1 VKHPRWIDLTLSA
14 GADVPLL
21 LQGEGQQ
28 GEVCHLQFVM
38 LTEAQR
44 SEASTQRTGFLSGAR
59 NDKKG
64 ARTFVFCNNQQ
75 KTSAES
81 CSNTYALS
89 TRPQYFAPLLLAR
102 AFLQRLHIMPLN
114 IQPLAHPC
122 AILTHRSRPYSLHH
136 REYLD
141 SHRNCSAR
149 NQFYVPFS

>member
-1 VKHPRWIDLTLSA
+1 MERK
-14 GADVPLL
+14 
-21 LQGEGQQ
+21 
-28 GEVCHLQFVM
+28 
-38 LTEAQR
+38 R

-149 NQFYVPFS
+149 NQFYVPFFMSSRMGFMREARLEQHCACIGHFLSSRF